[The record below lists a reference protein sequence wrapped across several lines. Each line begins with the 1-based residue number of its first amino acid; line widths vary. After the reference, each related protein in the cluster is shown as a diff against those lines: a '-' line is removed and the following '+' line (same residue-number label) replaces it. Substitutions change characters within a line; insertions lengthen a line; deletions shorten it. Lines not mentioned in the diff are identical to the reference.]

1 MSEAERPLTAALS
14 QGWEVANYSASIDP
28 SAGML
33 VHCFLLRRQG
43 RNKLLTLRKKMIGEG
58 TVIEELEV

>member
-1 MSEAERPLTAALS
+1 MTDVDKPLAAALA

-28 SAGML
+28 TAGML

-58 TVIEELEV
+58 TVVEELEV